1 MKNLTTR
8 RLAVS
13 GMIGAAY
20 AVMAIF
26 GSIFGLTFGPI
37 QFRFSEALCVTPFL
51 FPEAVGGLF
60 VGCLIANIFNP
71 SPSIFD
77 IVFGSLTTL
86 LAAYGTYKLRNK
98 PILAAACPVVANG
111 LIVGTMVWALSHE
124 FPLLIQIG
132 LIALGE
138 FGSVF
143 VGMVLLTVLK
153 SRVDFNKI
161 SKM

>member
-26 GSIFGLTFGPI
+26 GSVFGLTFGPI

-60 VGCLIANIFNP
+60 VGCLIANLF
-71 SPSIFD
+71 SPSRR
-77 IVFGSLTTL
+77 S
-86 LAAYGTYKLRNK
+86 
-98 PILAAACPVVANG
+98 P
-111 LIVGTMVWALSHE
+111 
-124 FPLLIQIG
+124 
-132 LIALGE
+132 
-138 FGSVF
+138 
-143 VGMVLLTVLK
+143 K
-153 SRVDFNKI
+153 SRRTAWRIFP
-161 SKM
+161 